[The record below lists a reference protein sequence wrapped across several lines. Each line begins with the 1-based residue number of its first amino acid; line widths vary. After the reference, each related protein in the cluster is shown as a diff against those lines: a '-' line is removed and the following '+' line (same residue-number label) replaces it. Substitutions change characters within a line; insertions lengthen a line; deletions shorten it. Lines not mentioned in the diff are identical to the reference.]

1 MCQTGTGLFFFE
13 ETITWM
19 SKIIV
24 KFLFFSFQKKKKKK
38 KKKGKRWGECFI
50 ISFI

>member
-1 MCQTGTGLFFFE
+1 MCQTGTGLFFFK

-38 KKKGKRWGECFI
+38 KKKGKR
-50 ISFI
+50 SAA

>member
-1 MCQTGTGLFFFE
+1 MCQTGTGLFFFK

-38 KKKGKRWGECFI
+38 KKKVKWYDKILIIIFI
-50 ISFI
+50 